1 MSDHSPTIVDV
12 ARAAGISV
20 STVSR
25 ILNNKPDVAESTRRR
40 VLQVIEELGYTPDAR
55 AQGLAAGKSRTI
67 GLLYPIE
74 NLGLTNLE
82 LDFFVGA
89 ATAAGEADFFFNLI
103 TQPVTRNRLLNLYRS
118 AQIDGVILMQINVQD
133 WRVDLL
139 REHGYPFVMIG
150 HCADNTG
157 LSYIDL
163 DFESAII
170 KAFEHLLELGHS
182 EIAFLAHP
190 PVWHEQG
197 FGPAV
202 RSLLGFRRACET
214 YGLNAPYRKVNLKVQ
229 SAYRATLELLDAH
242 PDLTAFV
249 AVDGGTAMG
258 TLRALQQSG
267 RRVPDDISVLA
278 VTTEKVAQLITPP
291 LTNIDFPTGTM
302 GQRAAE
308 MLIKK
313 LRGEST
319 APEQIVLE
327 ARLIIR
333 ESTGP
338 VKPKERMK

>member
-1 MSDHSPTIVDV
+1 MSDHSPTIADV
-12 ARAAGISV
+12 AQAAGVSV

-40 VLQVIEELGYTPDAR
+40 VLQIIDALGYTPDAR
-55 AQGLAAGKSRTI
+55 ARGLAAGKSRTI

-74 NLGLTNLE
+74 DLDLTTLE

-89 ATAAGEADFFFNLI
+89 AAAAGEADFFFILI

-163 DFESAII
+163 DFESAVI
-170 KAFEHLLELGHS
+170 KAFEHLLALGHR
-182 EIAFLAHP
+182 EIAYLAHSP
-190 PVWHEQG
+190 AWHEQG
-197 FGPAV
+197 FGPTV
-202 RSLLGFRRACET
+202 RSLQGFRRVCET
-214 YGLNAPYRKVNLKVQ
+214 YGLDAPYRKVNRNVQ
-229 SAYRATLELLDAH
+229 SAYRATLEMLDAH
-242 PDLTAFV
+242 PGLTAFF
-249 AVDGGTAMG
+249 AADGGTTMG
-258 TLRALQQSG
+258 ALRALQQSG
-267 RRVPDDISVLA
+267 RRVPDDVSVVA

-291 LTNIDFPTGTM
+291 LTHIDFPTGFV

-308 MLIKK
+308 MLIRK
-313 LRGEST
+313 LRGETSE
-319 APEQIVLE
+319 PEQVMLD
-327 ARLIIR
+327 ARLIVR

-338 VKPKERMK
+338 ARP